1 MLTAAK
7 QNLDEAAADDAAHDQ
22 AASHEEAQREAERLA
37 ALDSYDILDTPAEEA
52 FDRITR
58 IARSVFGTPISTVTF
73 VDGHRQWFKSRQG
86 VADHETCKPDSFC
99 NVALRQD
106 EVLVVPDALEDP
118 RFAKTGLVTGAPNI
132 RFYAGAPL
140 RSADGQG
147 LGALC
152 VIDTKPREFTGEQA
166 AVLRDLAGVVMR
178 EMEAQKLNSTDG
190 LTGALSR
197 SGFRNAAQ
205 RAIALALRHKHMA
218 SCIMFDIDHFKSV
231 NDGHGHAAGDL
242 VLVRCAQACRER
254 LRTSDIFGRIGGEEF
269 AVVLPHTG
277 APDAMKV
284 AETLRESIAEQQV
297 PTAGTSLSITASFG
311 VATLDRSVADIDE
324 LLRRADVALYVAKE
338 EGRNRC
344 ALWQRPGGS
353 AADGVMRRVLK
364 AGKIAFN
371 TGRSVVDCTVRAMS
385 DSGAEVEVVSTAGI
399 PGKFKL
405 MIEADGVSRSCTVV
419 RQMNRR
425 MEVAFAA

>member
-1 MLTAAK
+1 MLTATREK
-7 QNLDEAAADDAAHDQ
+7 PDQEAVTEDAQVKTAPADQ
-22 AASHEEAQREAERLA
+22 AQREAERLA
-37 ALDSYDILDTPAEEA
+37 VLDTYDILDTPADEA

-58 IARSVFGTPISTVTF
+58 IARGVFGVPMAAVTF
-73 VDGHRQWFKSRQG
+73 IDGHRQWLKSRQG
-86 VADHETCKPDSFC
+86 VQLHQTCKADSFC
-99 NVALRQD
+99 DVAIRQSD
-106 EVLVVPDALEDP
+106 VLVVPDAVTDP
-118 RFAKTGLVTGAPNI
+118 RFANTGLVAGSPHI
-132 RFYAGAPL
+132 RFYAGAQL
-140 RSADGQG
+140 RSPEGHG

-152 VIDTKPREFTGEQA
+152 IIDTKPREFSTEQVA
-166 AVLRDLAGVVMR
+166 ILRDLADVVTR
-178 EMEAQKLNSTDG
+178 ELEAQRLNSTDS

-197 SGFRNAAQ
+197 PGFRNEAR
-205 RAIALALRHKHMA
+205 RAIALAVRHKHTA
-218 SCIMFDIDHFKSV
+218 SCIIFDIDHFKAV

-242 VLVRCAQACRER
+242 ALVRCAQACRER

-277 APDAMKV
+277 AADAMKV
-284 AETLRESIAEQQV
+284 AEILRESIAEQRV
-297 PTAGTSLSITASFG
+297 PTAEAELSITASFG
-311 VATLDRSVADIDE
+311 VATLDRSVADLDE
-324 LLRRADVALYVAKE
+324 LLRRADVALYTAKDG
-338 EGRNRC
+338 GRDRC

-371 TGRSVVDCTVRAMS
+371 TGRSVVDCTVRALS

-399 PGKFKL
+399 PEKFKL
-405 MIEADGVSRSCTVV
+405 VIEADGMSRSCTVV